1 MPHIDIKGCRFNVR
15 IDGTGHAPWVT
26 LAHGLATNSSMWD
39 DLVAVLSPRYRVL
52 RYDARGHGGT
62 SATPGDYSW
71 DLLVGDAVALLDQV
85 GMEDT
90 HFVGLSMGGMVG
102 LGLALDH
109 SARLLSL
116 CACNSRAEATPEYKE
131 GWSERVH
138 VVRTGGMDALV
149 ERTLRR
155 WFTPAFLASPSPRLE
170 KMRAMMRN
178 TSPEGYCG
186 CAAALQT
193 LDYGRRLQYLKV
205 PTLYVVGADDLGAPP
220 SVVRTMHASTPGSR
234 YVEIAHAGHISA
246 VEQPDEFNHAIVSF
260 IDRVDARAG

>member
-26 LAHGLATNSSMWD
+26 LAHGLTTNSSMWD

-52 RYDARGHGGT
+52 RSDARGHGGT

-85 GMEDT
+85 GIEHT

-116 CACNSRAEATPEYKE
+116 CTCNSRAEATPEYNE
-131 GWSERVH
+131 SWSERVH
-138 VVRTGGMDALV
+138 IVRTGGMDALV

-155 WFTPAFLASPSPRLE
+155 WFTPAFLASRRHGWR
-170 KMRAMMRN
+170 K
-178 TSPEGYCG
+178 
-186 CAAALQT
+186 CAQ
-193 LDYGRRLQYLKV
+193 
-205 PTLYVVGADDLGAPP
+205 
-220 SVVRTMHASTPGSR
+220 
-234 YVEIAHAGHISA
+234 
-246 VEQPDEFNHAIVSF
+246 
-260 IDRVDARAG
+260 